1 MSEVVY
7 CYHRIVHV
15 DIVTKCM
22 FVTSIDDV
30 TMVTRPL
37 LVLILNLLS
46 EICI

>member
-1 MSEVVY
+1 MLEVVY

-15 DIVTKCM
+15 DIVVTKCM

-37 LVLILNLLS
+37 LILILLS